1 MIEIKG
7 LKNGNAEYWNN
18 EEGIKNFLKQNR
30 GIVAPYLERMYMNF
44 ELAEEEL
51 ERKEELTTVTADDGV
66 THCLDPLKRKN
77 YKYKKNLESIIVN
90 DIGSSSDFEEFG
102 NDNSFFLYEISATMD
117 GIIYSSLIG
126 KDGKIYWWNPDWG
139 TIDPEEV
146 KTRFM
151 EGE

>member
-7 LKNGNAEYWNN
+7 LKNGNAEYWDN

-66 THCLDPLKRKN
+66 TYCLDPLKRKN
-77 YKYKKNLESIIVN
+77 YKYKKTLESIIVN

-117 GIIYSSLIG
+117 GMIYSSLIG
-126 KDGKIYWWNPDWG
+126 KDDKIYWWNPDWG

-151 EGE
+151 GGE